1 MKIVFTTL
9 HTDNY
14 QSLADVT
21 LEQNKRKYCELHGYP
36 LVTMT
41 DGWLYERKA
50 IGFDKITVIR
60 DALKKYPDADWI
72 FFSES
77 DAMITNFKIKLEQ
90 FTDERFHF
98 ILPADINGT
107 NCGNFMLRNSEI
119 GLAFLNSIECAG
131 SIYKNHPMYENQY
144 IQDCVTGTHWRS
156 VIKVVPQR
164 LFNSYDYSTMPR
176 YAHVE
181 HKDAIGV
188 NGQWQSGDFMIHFAD
203 RNLDERIQL
212 ATRYLEKVIHYDVF
226 NFWEKPL

>member
-14 QSLADVT
+14 QSLADIT

-50 IGFDKITVIR
+50 IGFDKITLIR
-60 DALKKYPDADWI
+60 DALKKYPDTDWI

-144 IQDCVTGTHWRS
+144 IQDCVTGTFWRS

-164 LFNSYDYSTMPR
+164 LFNSYDYTTMPK

-188 NGQWQSGDFMIHFAD
+188 NGQWQSGDFMIHFPD
-203 RNLDERIQL
+203 KKLEERVNL
-212 ATRYLEKVIHYDVF
+212 ATIYLEKVVH
-226 NFWEKPL
+226 

>member
-21 LEQNKRKYCELHGYP
+21 LEQNKRKYCELHEYP

-50 IGFDKITVIR
+50 IGFDKITLIR

-131 SIYKNHPMYENQY
+131 SIYKDHPMYENQY
-144 IQDCVTGTHWRS
+144 IQDCVTGTFWRS

-164 LFNSYDYSTMPR
+164 LFNSYDYTTMPK
-176 YAHVE
+176 YAQVE

-188 NGQWQSGDFMIHFAD
+188 NGQWQVGDFMIHFPD
-203 RNLDERIQL
+203 KKLEERVQL
-212 ATRYLEKVIHYDVF
+212 SKIYLEKVLH
-226 NFWEKPL
+226 

>member
-1 MKIVFTTL
+1 MKIVFTSL

-14 QSLADVT
+14 QSLADIT

-50 IGFDKITVIR
+50 IGFDKITLIR
-60 DALKKYPDADWI
+60 DALKKHPDTDWI

-90 FTDERFHF
+90 FADDRFHF

-119 GLAFLNSIECAG
+119 GIAFLNSIECAG
-131 SIYKNHPMYENQY
+131 AIYKNHPMYENQY
-144 IQDCVTGTHWRS
+144 IQDCVTGTFWRS

-164 LFNSYDYSTMPR
+164 LFNSYDYTTMPK

-181 HKDAIGV
+181 PKDAIGV
-188 NGQWQSGDFMIHFAD
+188 NGQWQPGDFMIHFPD
-203 RNLDERIQL
+203 KKLEERIQL
-212 ATRYLEKVIHYDVF
+212 AQMYLGRILKNNE
-226 NFWEKPL
+226 